1 MAVEAGFDVDEL
13 DEYSIKLLKLAQ
25 KTMPKEC
32 NKFMKVEAS
41 KLNSKTKKRARKEV
55 KKDTGNYMKGF
66 KKGKI
71 VYEYGDT
78 RYNIRVY
85 NSAPHAHLIE
95 YGHEIV
101 RGGKHSNKG
110 NKGGKNV
117 GFAKGKFVLE
127 NSSKEFEKDFEKDTY
142 NLVDALLN
150 KGLN

>member
-1 MAVEAGFDVDEL
+1 MAVDVGFDVSEL
-13 DEYSIKLLKLAQ
+13 DEYSLKLLKLAE

-41 KLNSKTKKRARKEV
+41 KLNSKAKKKARQAV
-55 KKDTGNYMKGF
+55 KKKTGNYMKGF
-66 KKGKI
+66 KKGKK

-85 NSAPHAHLIE
+85 NSSPHAHLIE

-110 NKGGKNV
+110 NKGGKKI
-117 GFAKGKFVLE
+117 GFAKGKYILDK
-127 NSSKEFEKDFEKDTY
+127 SSREFEDQFAKDTY
-142 NLVDALLN
+142 DLVDDLLV